1 MIILCFGA
9 FHIHQTSLEYDLL
22 YKCPCELHLH
32 CFQGVLLHVRYITIL
47 NIVLLYHLCMFL
59 PPANVGWSMN
69 DGRIS
74 AIGRRRLEY
83 ELWKILTVGQSINYV
98 SHCYPLAGSVS
109 HRPSNLLM
117 HI

>member
-1 MIILCFGA
+1 MSMSTTFALFSGCFIA
-9 FHIHQTSLEYDLL
+9 RTLHYHTQHRLIVSFM
-22 YKCPCELHLH
+22 YKAVFP
-32 CFQGVLLHVRYITIL
+32 
-47 NIVLLYHLCMFL
+47 
-59 PPANVGWSMN
+59 PPANVSWSMN

-74 AIGRRRLEY
+74 AVGRRRLEY